1 MSYTIQPTTPSTPY
15 WPLVFRNSRTSTADV
30 ESLLVDVKVSGVKV
44 ASFRKLYDTQSSAG
58 VYTFDIDVQIPVSRE
73 CAPNATAMSSI
84 FGTMGELNVVNNTD
98 VYKLYAIDT
107 YLEFTNDD
115 GYLET
120 STASIETSSGYYA
133 LPAAR
138 RRDTVNL
145 SRYYYP
151 LHGNDFEFLTSAPDN
166 QPVADTDNYFL
177 SFLAN
182 GCDAAK
188 FIFEEYGG
196 SRTREVVISLGDKDD
211 AERMTTI
218 GVGVANIKGTINA
231 TVLSGTF
238 PTDLSPYRSYEVSVG
253 IMVSSTYFRRSETRT
268 FVLEGT
274 CAGNLRVYWMNPYGG
289 IDQYTFFGQLLRK
302 QEDRGVI
309 TQIAPA
315 WDITTSPPT
324 TPASRG
330 NIKTALEVDAV
341 YEIREPVDFEK
352 GEFLRTLRAS
362 SEIYASVGGEYQAVV
377 LKPAEVEYDNNR
389 TAETTMAFSFILA
402 TENMQD
408 I

>member
-15 WPLVFRNSRTSTADV
+15 WPLVFRNSRTSTAEV
-30 ESLLVDVKVSGVKV
+30 ESLLVDVKVDGAKV

-145 SRYYYP
+145 SRCYYP
-151 LHGNDFEFLTSAPDN
+151 LHGTDFEFLTSAPDN

-218 GVGVANIKGTINA
+218 GVGAANIKGTVNA
-231 TVLSGTF
+231 TILSGTF
-238 PTDLSPYRSYEVSVG
+238 PTDLSAYRSYEVSVG
-253 IMVSSTYFRRSETRT
+253 IMVSTTYFRRSETRT
-268 FVLEGT
+268 FVLDGT
-274 CAGNLRVYWMNPYGG
+274 CAGNLRVYWMNPYSG

-330 NIKTALEVDAV
+330 NIKTALEVDTV